1 MFYKYKISNYVDL
14 NDVIIDSIYVSYEFF
29 NMKFLKKL
37 KENKDYYIKEGKIIL
52 KEKYKDED
60 IEIYFIDLP
69 KGVLWIIV
77 VY

>member
-69 KGVLWIIV
+69 KGVL
-77 VY
+77 